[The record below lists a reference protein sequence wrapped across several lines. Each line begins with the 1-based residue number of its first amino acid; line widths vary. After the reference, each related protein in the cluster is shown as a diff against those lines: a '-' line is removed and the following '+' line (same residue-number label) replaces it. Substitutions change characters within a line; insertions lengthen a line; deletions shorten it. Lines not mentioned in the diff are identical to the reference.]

1 VLKTHDTGT
10 RYFAQSPNV
19 DTAGYGHTQLK
30 WVLKGRKWLRPNGN
44 STWRTLAM
52 ENSDKSLC
60 IANSNRLAD
69 VIAAIQAMGVYIRFI
84 FLPLRGVSSPI
95 PVAS

>member
-1 VLKTHDTGT
+1 
-10 RYFAQSPNV
+10 
-19 DTAGYGHTQLK
+19 
-30 WVLKGRKWLRPNGN
+30 
-44 STWRTLAM
+44 M